1 MPTAHAT
8 TTTTCVYFSVELPNG
23 IKLHKWQ
30 VFSVFFFNFLV
41 QGDCNQ
47 SLSLEK
53 VVSLAGGN
61 VVELILNWA
70 NGIFFKMNG
79 CLFQFV
85 NRKRWFGN
93 LRVQRCRDTNNSWF
107 GTVQATSL
115 QTKMQQTIG
124 GNFWIAP
131 RKPWQISNAQ
141 KISPRLF

>member
-8 TTTTCVYFSVELPNG
+8 QQQLVCISRSSFRMGSNYIND
-23 IKLHKWQ
+23 K
-30 VFSVFFFNFLV
+30 FFIFLNFLV
-41 QGDCNQ
+41 QGDNNQ

-70 NGIFFKMNG
+70 NGTFFKMNG